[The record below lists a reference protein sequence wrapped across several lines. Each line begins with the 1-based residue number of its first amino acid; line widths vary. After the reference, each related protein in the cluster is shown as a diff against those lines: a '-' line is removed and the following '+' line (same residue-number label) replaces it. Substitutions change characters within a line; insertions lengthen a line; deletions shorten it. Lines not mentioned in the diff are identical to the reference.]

1 MKGFK
6 DMIAVIGSGTMGK
19 GMAIEFAKNDIDV
32 LLISIGRNLET
43 TELKTEIIKVA
54 ERYKVENVEEI
65 AGRISK
71 ADNFEQLRHCNLI
84 IEAMAEDLTFKREI
98 MQDVCKHIDLSSTI
112 FATNTSSLSI
122 DSIFEGIVPLQK
134 VVGLHFFNPVQVM
147 KLVEI
152 SYLEE
157 TENNVVSYVKQLV
170 ISINKEYVLVKNSP
184 GFIVNRLLI
193 PMINEAVKIV
203 EEGIATPE
211 DVDNAMKLGANF
223 PIGPLKLSDLI
234 GNDITLAIL
243 KELQSCSSDIH
254 ISSVLEE
261 LVREKKLGR
270 KTKKGFYS
278 YK

>member
-1 MKGFK
+1 
-6 DMIAVIGSGTMGK
+6 MIAVIGSGTMGK
-19 GMAIEFAKNDIDV
+19 GIAIEFAKNNIDV
-32 LLISIGRNLET
+32 LLISIGRNLGT

-54 ERYKVENVEEI
+54 ERFKVENVEEV
-65 AGRISK
+65 AGRIST
-71 ADNFEQLRHCNLI
+71 ADNFEQLHHCNLI

-98 MQDVCKHIDLSSTI
+98 IQKACMYADPLSTI

-122 DSIFEGIVPLQK
+122 ASIFDRIVPLQN
-134 VVGLHFFNPVQVM
+134 VIGLHFFNPVQVM

-157 TENNVVSYVKQLV
+157 TRESVVSFVKELV
-170 ISINKEYVLVKNSP
+170 TSINKEYVLVRNSP

-193 PMINEAVKIV
+193 PMINEAAKIV

-234 GNDITLAIL
+234 GNDITLSIL
-243 KELQSCSSDIH
+243 KELQCSSSNIQ
-254 ISSVLEE
+254 ISRILEE
-261 LVREKKLGR
+261 LVTEKKLGR
-270 KTKKGFYS
+270 KTKEGFYL

>member
-1 MKGFK
+1 
-6 DMIAVIGSGTMGK
+6 MIAVIGSGTMGK
-19 GMAIEFAKNDIDV
+19 GIAIELARNDLDV
-32 LLISIGRNLET
+32 LLISIGRNLEA
-43 TELKTEIIKVA
+43 TELKTEILKVA
-54 ERYKVENVEEI
+54 ERFKVENVEEV
-65 AGRISK
+65 AGRIGI

-84 IEAMAEDLTFKREI
+84 IEAMAEDLTLKREI
-98 MQDVCKHIDLSSTI
+98 IQKACMYTGTLSTI

-122 DSIFEGIVPLQK
+122 ASIFEGIVPLQK

-157 TENNVVSYVKQLV
+157 TEDIVISYVKKLV
-170 ISINKEYVLVKNSP
+170 TTINKEYVLVKNSP

-234 GNDITLAIL
+234 GNDITLSIL
-243 KELQSCSSDIH
+243 KEFQSSTTNLH
-254 ISSVLEE
+254 ISGILEE
-261 LVREKKLGR
+261 LVTERKLGR
-270 KTKKGFYS
+270 KTKEGFYS

>member
-1 MKGFK
+1 
-6 DMIAVIGSGTMGK
+6 MIAVIGSGAMGK
-19 GMAIEFAKNDIDV
+19 GIAIELARNDINV
-32 LLISIGRNLET
+32 LLVSIGRNLGDYEI
-43 TELKTEIIKVA
+43 KTEIKKVA

-65 AGRISK
+65 RKIKTANDFK
-71 ADNFEQLRHCNLI
+71 QLSQCNLV
-84 IEAMAEDLTFKREI
+84 IEALAEDLTYKREI
-98 MQDVCKHIDLSSTI
+98 MEEVSKHIDTLSTI
-112 FATNTSSLSI
+112 FATNTSSLSVA
-122 DSIFEGIVPLQK
+122 SIFEGIVPLAK

-157 TENNVVSYVKQLV
+157 TEEDVVSYVKGLV
-170 ISINKEYVLVKNSP
+170 TSINKDYVLVKNSP

-193 PMINEAVKIV
+193 PMINEAAKIV

-234 GNDITLAIL
+234 GNDITLSIL
-243 KELQSCSSDIH
+243 KELKRSSSNIQ
-254 ISSVLEE
+254 ISRILEE
-261 LVREKKLGR
+261 LVTERKLGR
-270 KTKKGFYS
+270 KTKKGFYI